1 MAPEHSGAV
10 QLHPS
15 AQCTET
21 SERDIKLKIII
32 SMPVDEVMEGTAH
45 TQKASD
51 EFRLW
56 QLFPLP
62 VVVVGELPHDT
73 LRCDERMEPA

>member
-1 MAPEHSGAV
+1 
-10 QLHPS
+10 
-15 AQCTET
+15 
-21 SERDIKLKIII
+21 
-32 SMPVDEVMEGTAH
+32 MPVDEVMEGTAH